1 MKLNHSKIQ
10 EVINE
15 LCLMKVKLAN
25 LDTMFIAYRLDKA
38 LKDIGNDYAELCL
51 AEQKEVKNDQN

>member
-10 EVINE
+10 EVINK
-15 LCLMKVKLAN
+15 LCLMKVELAN

-38 LKDIGNDYAELCL
+38 LKEIGNDYAELCL
-51 AEQKEVKNDQN
+51 TEQKEVKND